1 MCYHTKITH
10 RNFAHFYTAPRDQ
23 DFCTRGSS
31 LRFRK
36 SFLLGHWR
44 LRDCKSDDSAPP
56 QYHQIRRH
64 QCRRAL
70 SAGTHG
76 KELPFQQ
83 HATRHLCAATCTLVT
98 DQARPHVHQNTG
110 TKERRVLT
118 KHGFDFGAHDVCQ
131 SVVHVIDTCRLSCER
146 PLATSMTIKN
156 KKIEKKYTT
165 P

>member
-1 MCYHTKITH
+1 MYTAGGIDC
-10 RNFAHFYTAPRDQ
+10 TAPRYQ
-23 DFCTRGSS
+23 HFCTHCAS

-36 SFLLGHWR
+36 SLLLGHWR

-56 QYHQIRRH
+56 QYHLIQRH

-76 KELPFQQ
+76 KGPSFQQ

-118 KHGFDFGAHDVCQ
+118 KHGFDFGSHDMCQ
-131 SVVHVIDTCRLSCER
+131 SVVHVIDTCHLPRQR
-146 PLATSMTIKN
+146 PLCNFMTTNAVKSSS
-156 KKIEKKYTT
+156 
-165 P
+165 